1 MFTPMG
7 LKAIRQEQPK
17 PEIEGF
23 VLIMYNSHA
32 QQQHQDSSW
41 ANILKNLGSF
51 LGAYVGQVNGLSCLN
66 KLLKALI

>member
-17 PEIEGF
+17 PKIEGF

-32 QQQHQDSSW
+32 QQQHQDNSW
-41 ANILKNLGSF
+41 ANIFKILGSF
-51 LGAYVGQVNGLSCLN
+51 KATMSVKLTGLV
-66 KLLKALI
+66 A